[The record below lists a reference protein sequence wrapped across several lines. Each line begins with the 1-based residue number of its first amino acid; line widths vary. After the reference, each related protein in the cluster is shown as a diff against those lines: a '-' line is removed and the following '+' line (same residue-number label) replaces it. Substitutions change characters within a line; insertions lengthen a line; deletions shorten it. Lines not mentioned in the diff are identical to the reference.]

1 MKVVE
6 NTKTMDE
13 MTKEENDDFKKEH
26 EMQEIEENFP
36 TYKDEFNNFNRIE
49 VMESLQ
55 HTRNLCKYLV
65 L

>member
-1 MKVVE
+1 
-6 NTKTMDE
+6 
-13 MTKEENDDFKKEH
+13 MTKEENDDFKKEQ

-55 HTRNLCKYLV
+55 HTRNLSKYLV
-65 L
+65 F